1 MWYTLI
7 YIILIQMNNID
18 CNNNTTYN
26 NNNYL
31 LLLLLLLFVFYRLCW
46 NIHFPNLT
54 FEGLI
59 KFYLSIYLFYI
70 LKVKSF
76 MNVVIALKYKQL
88 TSFESV
94 TLVDTGVWR
103 CVEALV
109 EADASLMRCK
119 GAMTGRRL
127 ASHLPQG
134 SSTHPFVYTSRSVKS
149 RQSVHSEAA
158 GAAVLLT

>member
-1 MWYTLI
+1 
-7 YIILIQMNNID
+7 
-18 CNNNTTYN
+18 
-26 NNNYL
+26 
-31 LLLLLLLFVFYRLCW
+31 
-46 NIHFPNLT
+46 
-54 FEGLI
+54 
-59 KFYLSIYLFYI
+59 
-70 LKVKSF
+70 

-103 CVEALV
+103 CVEAPV